1 LDGLDWAPITREDE
15 IHIIVP
21 DTVNREIDKLKRR
34 RKIETWRAA
43 LTEGAKEAKFLFSLF
58 ARFRT
63 TTTRSLRLPAARI
76 RRDTF
81 AYPDGAEP
89 INNTVTFEVKVAK

>member
-1 LDGLDWAPITREDE
+1 MAKSKAQEEDGSSENWQLDTGGFEKPGL
-15 IHIIVP
+15 H
-21 DTVNREIDKLKRR
+21 
-34 RKIETWRAA
+34 WRAA
-43 LTEGAKEAKFLFSLF
+43 LTEGAKEAKFLCSHF

-63 TTTRSLRLPAARI
+63 TTTRRLRIPAARI

-89 INNTVTFEVKVAK
+89 INDSQ

>member
-1 LDGLDWAPITREDE
+1 MVRLDFDNTVSFCPIGTIPEKLQPNKINHNYGGRGIYFEDRNGHYLE
-15 IHIIVP
+15 VIC
-21 DTVNREIDKLKRR
+21 
-34 RKIETWRAA
+34 
-43 LTEGAKEAKFLFSLF
+43 SLF

-63 TTTRSLRLPAARI
+63 TTTRGLRIPAARI

-89 INNTVTFEVKVAK
+89 INDSQ

>member
-1 LDGLDWAPITREDE
+1 MGKAGKACTFMHNSDTESESESSIDDLTARES
-15 IHIIVP
+15 
-21 DTVNREIDKLKRR
+21 
-34 RKIETWRAA
+34 
-43 LTEGAKEAKFLFSLF
+43 LTEGAKAAKFLCSLF

-63 TTTRSLRLPAARI
+63 TTTRGLRIPAARI

-89 INNTVTFEVKVAK
+89 INDSQ

>member
-1 LDGLDWAPITREDE
+1 MSSGSCRRFAESDNSDTESESETSTDDLTARES
-15 IHIIVP
+15 
-21 DTVNREIDKLKRR
+21 
-34 RKIETWRAA
+34 
-43 LTEGAKEAKFLFSLF
+43 LTEGAMEAKFLCSLF

-63 TTTRSLRLPAARI
+63 ATTRGLRIPAACI

-89 INNTVTFEVKVAK
+89 INDSQ